1 MSKFVATSPHIVS
14 ETCAVGRLDC
24 IRTARLYGFNTGI
37 ICPPAVC
44 PIYRGGV
51 PVLIGGAFGPRNIKA
66 IVGQRISS
74 PRDGTV
80 GNVSSVGS
88 ADLVAIRNLNVM
100 NIVNI
105 GCHVFGTL
113 TGGNVDI
120 FLISRT
126 SSRGSA
132 SVNIHGT
139 STSLT
144 YRILGRRFTGRV
156 RVKRVSPVRTRGGLT
171 AITVMNRG
179 VGRAPN
185 VTKGL
190 FNALKHGNV
199 GIVTYTRNTSRAGV
213 SFMISDGSLHGSLG
227 IVRSSFFLSRC
238 RMLGLFVYNVKAM
251 NNDLV
256 RRVRDRHRGLVRRGN
271 LRLGMINVTSTGGTV
286 FDHRNFSLK
295 HFHRRLRRG
304 KGSDSLR
311 ALHGRVVNV
320 GVFGS
325 IFISYATDTNITSLC
340 GSLLLRGISMITTG
354 GVTTSSRCR
363 GCHRLGRVTH
373 RHNIGCLFRAGMNT
387 KLPVVG
393 AVGSLVRDNSGVLGV
408 RTILDNAL
416 GCVFGGVDTSVPF
429 DGAVGVTR
437 RRHCSRPSPHVSLD
451 KGSIVHGLIVLTHR
465 TNCYLRR
472 DSIRGGLFIPSS
484 FFRNSLSSF

>member
-14 ETCAVGRLDC
+14 ATCAVGRLDC

-37 ICPPAVC
+37 MCPPAVC

-51 PVLIGGAFGPRNIKA
+51 PVLVGGAFGPRNANA
-66 IVGQRISS
+66 IVGRRISS
-74 PRDGTV
+74 PRAGTV

-88 ADLVAIRNLNVM
+88 ADLVAIRNLNVI

-113 TGGNVDI
+113 TGGNVDM

-126 SSRGSA
+126 SSRGDA

-156 RVKRVSPVRTRGGLT
+156 RVNRVSPVRTRGGLT
-171 AITVMNRG
+171 AMTVINRG

-185 VTKGL
+185 VTNGL

-199 GIVTYTRNTSRAGV
+199 GIVTYTRKTSRAGV
-213 SFMISDGSLHGSLG
+213 SFMISSGSLHGSLG

-238 RMLGLFVYNVKAM
+238 RILGLFVYNVNAM
-251 NNDLV
+251 KNDLV
-256 RRVRDRHRGLVRRGN
+256 RRVHYRRRGLGMRGKLG
-271 LRLGMINVTSTGGTV
+271 LRIMNVTSTAGTV
-286 FDHRNFSLK
+286 FDHRNFSLTGCQ
-295 HFHRRLRRG
+295 RRLRTGNAR
-304 KGSDSLR
+304 DALRSL
-311 ALHGRVVNV
+311 HSRVVNV

-325 IFISYATDTNITSLC
+325 MFISYATDPSMTSLC

-354 GVTTSSRCR
+354 GVTTSSGCR

-373 RHNIGCLFRAGMNT
+373 RHNIGCLFRAGMKT

-429 DGAVGVTR
+429 DHAVGVTR

-451 KGSIVHGLIVLTHR
+451 NGSIVHGLIVLTHR
-465 TNCYLRR
+465 TKCGLRR
-472 DSIRGGLFIPSS
+472 RSMRGGLFIPGS
-484 FFRNSLSSF
+484 FFRKSLSSF